1 MNRSLLTFFTRFFL
15 QDFQRIFLLSD
26 YKEELKLI
34 ENRVLGYVECKD
46 NLDDTLEVLESIIFN
61 TKVLDLKAINGDMTT
76 HIILDEISAKEIG
89 ETLIAWANKEL

>member
-1 MNRSLLTFFTRFFL
+1 MNRSLLTFFT
-15 QDFQRIFLLSD
+15 
-26 YKEELKLI
+26 
-34 ENRVLGYVECKD
+34 KD

>member
-1 MNRSLLTFFTRFFL
+1 M
-15 QDFQRIFLLSD
+15 
-26 YKEELKLI
+26 I
-34 ENRVLGYVECKD
+34 ENRVLGHVECKD

>member
-1 MNRSLLTFFTRFFL
+1 M
-15 QDFQRIFLLSD
+15 LSD

-34 ENRVLGYVECKD
+34 ENRVLGFVECKD
-46 NLDDTLEVLESIIFN
+46 NLHDNLEVLESIVFN